1 MTLYDISLTIAEDLP
16 VWPGDPQI
24 ELKKISQIVAGE
36 MSNVTHLSASV
47 HIGTHVDAPGHF
59 LSGGQ
64 TVENLPLDLLVG
76 AASLVELPVFG
87 QISAAD
93 LQQANIPEGTERILL
108 KTSNS
113 QIWAN
118 GGKEFKEN
126 FIALEA
132 DAAAYLVELG
142 IKVVGVDYLSVAPYA
157 DPAPT
162 HRILLEAGV
171 LIIEGLNLSGVE
183 AGEYT
188 LLCLPLKI
196 KGSDGAPARVLLQV
210 D

>member
-16 VWPGDPQI
+16 VWPGDPKI
-24 ELKKISQIVAGE
+24 ELKKISQIKDGE
-36 MSNVTHLSASV
+36 MANVTHISACV
-47 HIGTHVDAPGHF
+47 HIGTHVDAPDHF
-59 LSGGQ
+59 LGNGE

-76 AASLVELPVFG
+76 AAAVVELPEVG
-87 QISAAD
+87 QISAAG
-93 LQQANIPEGTERILL
+93 LQKASIPEGTKRLL
-108 KTSNS
+108 IKTPNS
-113 QIWAN
+113 QIWAD
-118 GGKEFKEN
+118 GVKEFKED

-132 DAAAYLVELG
+132 DAAAYLVGQGVE
-142 IKVVGVDYLSVAPYA
+142 VVGVDYLSVAPFA
-157 DPAPT
+157 NPAPT

-171 LIIEGLNLSGVE
+171 LIIEGLDLSGVE

-196 KGSDGAPARVLLQV
+196 RGSDGAPARVLLQK